1 MTDLRG
7 KTCLITGASSG
18 IGRATALA
26 LGGMGATLVL
36 VCRDR
41 GRGEAAV
48 ADIARQ
54 TGNRDVTL
62 LLADLA
68 LQSEIRRVA
77 AEFLASDRPLHV
89 LINNAGV
96 MNLHRSVTA
105 DGIETTFAVNHLG
118 YFLLT
123 NLLLERLR
131 RSAPARIV
139 NVSSE
144 AHKFAPLD
152 FDDLG
157 NEKRY
162 RAMRVYGQSKLANI
176 LFTAELAGRCA
187 GSGVTANSLHP
198 GAVSTRLGTNNG
210 AWTRVII
217 ALLRPFFRS
226 PTDGAAT
233 SIYLASS
240 PAVDGVSGKYF
251 ANCREK
257 APSRAASDPDAARRL
272 WEISAQMTGI

>member
-68 LQSEIRRVA
+68 LQSEIRQVA

-139 NVSSE
+139 NVASE

-226 PTDGAAT
+226 PADGAAT
-233 SIYLASS
+233 SIFLAAS

-251 ANCREK
+251 VNCREK
-257 APSRAASDPDAARRL
+257 APSRAASDPGAARRL
-272 WEISAQMTGI
+272 WEVSARMTGL